1 MYQTESTEIRIRGQ
15 NIKVASVKIHN
26 CTAIATGKWLK
37 TAQLFDEEL
46 IEKKD
51 LPDPAT
57 LISELRKGPLPADV
71 FTFAF
76 TRRIGN
82 SESHYDFPFEWDN
95 LAVVSTTSFE
105 NWWNALPQESRK
117 NVRLAAKRGVT
128 VKTVAFDDS
137 LVSGIKRI
145 YDETPI
151 RQGRRFWHYRKDLDR
166 VRLENATY
174 LERSHFIGAFLKD
187 ELVGFIKYIRVD
199 HAAVL
204 IQILAMDAQRDKRPM
219 NALLKHVIELCE
231 QQGLSTLI
239 YGKFSYGINQN
250 SSLSE
255 FKRRNG
261 FIEVRF
267 PQYFVPLTL
276 KGKLAVSTG
285 LHLGIRNVIPLP
297 VTTFLHKTR
306 SRLLNV
312 VHKLSSE
319 HIL

>member
-1 MYQTESTEIRIRGQ
+1 MKIESTEIRIRGR
-15 NIKVASVKIHN
+15 NINVPSVRIRN
-26 CTAIATGKWLK
+26 CTVITIGKWLK

-46 IEKKD
+46 VEEAD
-51 LPDPAT
+51 FTDPVGF
-57 LISELRKGPLPADV
+57 ISQLRKSPLLADV
-71 FTFAF
+71 FTFAK
-76 TRRIGN
+76 RPEK
-82 SESHYDFPFEWDN
+82 SEPDFEFLFRWDN
-95 LAVVSTTSFE
+95 LAIVSTTSFE

-117 NVRLAAKRGVT
+117 NVRLAAKRGVV

-137 LVSGIKRI
+137 LVSGIKKI

-151 RQGRRFWHYRKDLDR
+151 RQGRRFWHYRKDLAS
-166 VRLENATY
+166 VRSMNATY
-174 LERSHFIGAFLKD
+174 LERSQFIGAFLND

-199 HAAVL
+199 HTAVL
-204 IQILAMDAQRDKRPM
+204 IQILAMEAHRDKRLI

-231 QQGLSTLI
+231 QQGISTLT
-239 YGKFSYGINQN
+239 YGKFNYGINQN

-267 PQYFVPLTL
+267 PRYFVPLTL
-276 KGKLAVSTG
+276 KGKLAVSAG
-285 LHLGIRNVIPLP
+285 LHHGIQNLIPLQ

-312 VHKLSSE
+312 VHRPSSG
-319 HIL
+319 LRP